1 MKSAQKR
8 RPDSDIDLCTLSP
21 ATKASKMDP
30 VAAPTEQRKST
41 RNLSSVAASDTK
53 TDRQPKKANTATTS
67 GSSKNSETKYT
78 TAATVVENVA
88 TMGEKADSVNPDSQN
103 SPRVAITASKIKEN
117 STTVSPKVA
126 QDNEALARV
135 VTVTDET
142 VETTTKPPHTTNAKS
157 EGRTTSQIEES
168 KTEEENSGGNHG
180 ACCETRT
187 SPCVSATETDDAISC
202 EDDDNVDQG

>member
-67 GSSKNSETKYT
+67 GSSKNSETKHT

-117 STTVSPKVA
+117 SSTVSPKVA

-135 VTVTDET
+135 VTVTDI
-142 VETTTKPPHTTNAKS
+142 ETTTKPPHTTNPKS
-157 EGRTTSQIEES
+157 EGRTTSQIES
-168 KTEEENSGGNHG
+168 KTEEENSGNHG